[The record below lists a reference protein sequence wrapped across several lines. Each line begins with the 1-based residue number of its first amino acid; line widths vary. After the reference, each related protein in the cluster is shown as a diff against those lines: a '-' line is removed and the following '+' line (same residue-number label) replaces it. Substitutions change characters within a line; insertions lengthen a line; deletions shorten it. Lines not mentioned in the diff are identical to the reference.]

1 MRTNERLVLVD
12 QIEAAVRMMRVE
24 VEHGDCKEIAD
35 WACTVQLRTAE
46 LVATVVSNLRNER

>member
-1 MRTNERLVLVD
+1 MRTNERLALVE
-12 QIEAAVRMMRVE
+12 QIEAAVAAVRLSVKCN
-24 VEHGDCKEIAD
+24 DCKEIAD